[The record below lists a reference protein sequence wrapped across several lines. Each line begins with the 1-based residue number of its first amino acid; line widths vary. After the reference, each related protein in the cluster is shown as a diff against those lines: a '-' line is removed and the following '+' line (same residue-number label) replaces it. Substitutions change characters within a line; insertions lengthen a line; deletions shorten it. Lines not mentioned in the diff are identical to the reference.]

1 MGLTSEQAHW
11 IVGAELCALALTL
24 LLYEL
29 QVWPARGLRY
39 ALGATLLV
47 LAAEGVLFPAIEG
60 ALTPER
66 FDARDGGAGPA
77 EASAML
83 VTFSGPYCL
92 ECREVLPRL
101 QAASAAHAV
110 PLRVI
115 DIKQSPELAAK
126 YDVRLTPTTFVVGSS
141 GTVRAGWLG
150 TPPEGAVEEA
160 LAAVAVSP
168 VS

>member
-1 MGLTSEQAHW
+1 MLIRLVVLT
-11 IVGAELCALALTL
+11 VVALA
-24 LLYEL
+24 
-29 QVWPARGLRY
+29 VWALSRGLRRY
-39 ALGATLLV
+39 VANAR
-47 LAAEGVLFPAIEG
+47 
-60 ALTPER
+60 TPER
-66 FDARDGGAGPA
+66 FDVSDGGAGPA

-92 ECREVLPRL
+92 ECKEVLPRL

-126 YDVRLTPTTFVVGSS
+126 YDVRLTPTTFVVRSG
-141 GTVRAGWLG
+141 GTVHAGWLG

-160 LAAVAVSP
+160 LESVAEEIGLTA
-168 VS
+168 